1 MQYTGGGGSPATPI
15 VSFTA
20 AVTQNLKA
28 CVGTAAIS
36 TDVGNDRKHFS
47 VTLMEMTAH
56 THTHTHT
63 HTHMSLQKKLFLP
76 MIPILWRLVT

>member
-1 MQYTGGGGSPATPI
+1 MQYTGGGGSPAPPI

-56 THTHTHT
+56 THTHTH
-63 HTHMSLQKKLFLP
+63 MSLQKKLFLP